1 MDKTKPKVY
10 GVVKAVHGQ
19 TVEVEIQSQE
29 QPKNLE
35 LLTSP
40 DDPQLRLEVYV
51 QSKGIATCLIISQ
64 DITLYR
70 GLPVYGTETGLEISV
85 GKGLLGRVVN
95 LFGEPVDNAGKIK
108 DIAKKRSIY
117 AAPPPVNSQARKP
130 EILETGIKAID
141 FLTPFLKGGKIGFI
155 GGAGVGKT
163 ILLTELIHNISARH
177 EGVSIFAGIGERI
190 REAQELKQRLVESN
204 VINNTIMVI
213 GQMNE
218 SAVIRFR
225 VGFAGAAI
233 AEYFRDEEKKDVLFF
248 VDNMFRF
255 VQAGNEVSTTIGTIP
270 SEQAYQATL
279 QSEVGSFEDRLV
291 STDSGSLTSVQTVF
305 VPADE
310 LTDAGVNTI
319 MSFLDTA
326 VVLSRSVAQMGYYPP
341 LDIAQ
346 SSSSTVNKELL
357 GEEHYSVLTRFQ
369 KLYLR
374 YQELAHIVAI
384 IGEAE
389 LSQTDRAIYNRVK
402 KVINYLTQPFF
413 ATESQTGEKGLYVE
427 KNTTVADIKQ
437 ILSGGTDAIPAERF
451 LFIGDIK
458 SMKKGWRIFN

>member
-1 MDKTKPKVY
+1 MEKKVEVF
-10 GVVKAVHGQ
+10 GVIKAVHGQ
-19 TVEVEIQSQE
+19 TVEVEIQS
-29 QPKNLE
+29 PLMPRNLE

-40 DDPQLRLEVYV
+40 EDPQLRLEVYI
-51 QSKGIATCLIISQ
+51 QSKSTAICLIISQ
-64 DITLYR
+64 SINLYR
-70 GLPVYGTETGLEISV
+70 EMPVVGTGTGLEIPV

-95 LFGEPVDNAGKIK
+95 LFGEPVDNAGNIK
-108 DIAKKRSIY
+108 DLTKKKSIY
-117 AAPPPVNSQARKP
+117 APPPTVNTRARQP

-204 VINNTIMVI
+204 VINNTILVI

-225 VGFAGAAI
+225 VGFAGATI
-233 AEYFRDEEKKDVLFF
+233 AEYFRDEEKRDVLFF

-255 VQAGNEVSTTIGTIP
+255 VQAGNEVSTIIGTIP

-291 STDSGSLTSVQTVF
+291 STDNGALTSVQTVY

-319 MSFLDTA
+319 MSFLDAA
-326 VVLSRSVAQMGYYPP
+326 VVLSRSVAQMGHYPP
-341 LDIAQ
+341 IDIAQ
-346 SSSSTVNKELL
+346 SSSSAINKDLL

-369 KLYLR
+369 KLYVR

-402 KVINYLTQPFF
+402 KVVNYLTQPFF
-413 ATESQTGEKGLYVE
+413 ATESQTGQKGIYVD
-427 KNTTVADIKQ
+427 KTVTVSDIKN
-437 ILSGGTDAIPAERF
+437 ILAGSHDAFPPEKF

-458 SMKKGWRIFN
+458 SMQKS